1 MVHQPKIESKKLLE
15 QQISLRG
22 VNTIRINKRTENGTS
37 TNETPITAYFQS
49 YLNSASKV
57 SIAY

>member
-1 MVHQPKIESKKLLE
+1 MHQPKIESKKLLE

-37 TNETPITAYFQS
+37 TNETPITAYLQS